1 MINIVEAVLHPHF
14 DRIRLINDF
23 AALKFENPI
32 DFDQFTKPIEL
43 PGKFDKLA
51 DGTECKVGGW
61 GKMEDET
68 KPRELRAVTVY
79 IVNPETC
86 QQNYNTTRVKF
97 RIASSMLCAGVEE
110 GQKDACSGD
119 SVSLLTIFLL
129 SSSQKFEFL
138 SM

>member
-23 AALKFENPI
+23 ALLRLATPI
-32 DFDQFTKPIEL
+32 DYDQFISPIEL
-43 PGKFDKLA
+43 PGEFDKLA
-51 DGTECKVGGW
+51 DGTECKVSGW

-68 KPRELRAVTVY
+68 NTRELRAVTVY
-79 IVNPETC
+79 VVNSETC

-97 RIASSMLCAGVEE
+97 QIASSMMCAGVEE

-119 SVSLLTIFLL
+119 SVSLCTILLL
-129 SSSQKFEFL
+129 SSRK
-138 SM
+138 